1 MPEDPPAP
9 WPAAPDPDRDVVLDS
24 RSLRAVAHPVRLRIL
39 GLLRLHG
46 PSTATALAAQLGLNS
61 GATSYHLRQL
71 AAGGLIVED
80 VERGTARD
88 RWWRAVHR
96 SSFFQVS
103 DLTDDEKDVGVEY
116 LRAIAQIYAE
126 KMHRAAEERPMLPPE
141 WQDAASFA
149 DYPLLL
155 TSDEAKQ
162 LLADVREVVTR
173 YRAMSIPHE
182 DASADAPPGA
192 EPYHLQI
199 QGFLSPGL
207 ELGGAPDPGVAVET
221 DEGP

>member
-1 MPEDPPAP
+1 MADNPESS
-9 WPAAPDPDRDVVLDS
+9 WPLAPDPDRDLVLDS
-24 RSLRAVAHPVRLRIL
+24 RSLRAVAHPVRLRLL

-46 PSTATALAAQLGLNS
+46 PSTATALASQLGLNS

-80 VERGTARD
+80 EDRGSGRD
-88 RWWRAVHR
+88 RWWRAAHR
-96 SSFFQVS
+96 SSFFTVA
-103 DLTDDEKDVGVEY
+103 DLPDDEKDVGTEY
-116 LRAIAQIYAE
+116 LRAVAMVYAE
-126 KMHRAAEERPMLPPE
+126 KMQRAAEERAMLPPE

-155 TSDEAKQ
+155 TADEAKE

-173 YRAMSIPHE
+173 YRVMAVPGESPE
-182 DASADAPPGA
+182 GAVPPGA
-192 EPYHLQI
+192 QTYHLQI

-207 ELGGAPDPGVAVET
+207 ELAEVPD
-221 DEGP
+221 DDR